1 LVRVDLVAFLAP
13 AKERAVT
20 ILLTDRRR
28 VRLAEELRVGKMV
41 SMDTKRTLAEVVA
54 VERVMVTQQKQAQL
68 GHLDKVQQVVILASM
83 KAVAAAVDLRL
94 SVLITLMELAVMVA
108 REHLGKVTQHLQVA
122 VELEL

>member
-1 LVRVDLVAFLAP
+1 
-13 AKERAVT
+13 
-20 ILLTDRRR
+20 
-28 VRLAEELRVGKMV
+28 
-41 SMDTKRTLAEVVA
+41 
-54 VERVMVTQQKQAQL
+54 
-68 GHLDKVQQVVILASM
+68 M